1 MRRDYEDKARQS
13 VSTQKPAQPAPR
25 TTTAPPTPPVDPRP
39 SEREEAEEGQ
49 APRKSD
55 AELAEER
62 AKALEEGQQSQEGGQ
77 QPPLADAEAKP
88 AP

>member
-13 VSTQKPAQPAPR
+13 MSTQKPAQPAP
-25 TTTAPPTPPVDPRP
+25 TTTAAPPRP
-39 SEREEAEEGQ
+39 SEGEEAVEGQ
-49 APRKSD
+49 EPRKSD

-62 AKALEEGQQSQEGGQ
+62 AKALEEGEQGQAPQEGGK
-77 QPPLADAEAKP
+77 QPPLKDTEAAP